1 MPAEF
6 IIVVGSETVT
16 ALYVV
21 VQLVVQKMVH
31 GFVPPNDRDV
41 ELHAWQVPAPALNP

>member
-16 ALYVV
+16 ALYV

-41 ELHAWQVPAPALNP
+41 ELHAWQVPVPALNP